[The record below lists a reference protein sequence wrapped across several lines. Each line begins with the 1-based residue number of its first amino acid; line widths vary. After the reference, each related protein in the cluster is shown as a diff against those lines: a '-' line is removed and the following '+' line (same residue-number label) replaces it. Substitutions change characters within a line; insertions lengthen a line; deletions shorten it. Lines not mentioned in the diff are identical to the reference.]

1 MNDSVGGN
9 SMKNSAVPMI
19 VSAIVPV
26 YNAAGYIFESLS
38 SLLRQARPLD
48 EIIVIDDASTDNT
61 CAIVEQI
68 SSLHSRVKL
77 QRFLVNKGVSAARN
91 FGIQA
96 AAGEWILFL
105 DGDDIAA
112 EKLLMRQ
119 LEHANELEAQGY
131 GKPLLVHSAYQ
142 QIDGTGKRISG
153 VTRWQQALPKEVF
166 GYFLLRN
173 HIITTSGV
181 LARREALLEVDGFNP
196 QLRYAEDWD
205 LWLRLAQKGGFGYVD
220 EPLVYVRR
228 HPCNTSKSVTTGLAG
243 EQRVLSQYSLAQ
255 IQTAIFQRNLP
266 WEINA
271 GDCAAMLLRL
281 EHWQEGYRFLEQA
294 LMRNSDFA
302 TGHFLMGLYYL
313 KEQDWAKAGQA
324 FERTLAVDGRHGAA
338 LNNRGALLAAAGER
352 QEALRLLKSAL
363 EKFPD
368 YMDAK
373 RNIALLSP
381 EAGFPQ
387 YAELQFTWRELR
399 PVLLSYSE

>member
-1 MNDSVGGN
+1 MTTAPVTV
-9 SMKNSAVPMI
+9 SAV
-19 VSAIVPV
+19 VPV
-26 YNAAGYIFESLS
+26 YNAAGYIIESLS
-38 SLLRQARPLD
+38 SLLQQVRPLD

-61 CAIVEQI
+61 CSLVEQI
-68 SSLHSRVKL
+68 LSLDSRVKL

-96 AAGEWILFL
+96 ATGEWILFF

-112 EKLLMRQ
+112 EKLLIKQ
-119 LEHANELEAQGY
+119 LERANELEAQGY
-131 GKPLLVHSAYQ
+131 SKPLLVHSAYQ
-142 QIDGTGKRISG
+142 QIDGSGKCSSG
-153 VTRWQQALPKEVF
+153 VTRWKQALPEEVF

-173 HIITTSGV
+173 HIITASGV
-181 LARREALLEVDGFNP
+181 LARREALVEAGGFNP

-228 HPCNTSKSVTTGLAG
+228 HPSNTSKSVTTGLAG

-255 IQTAIFQRNLP
+255 MQTAIFQRDLP
-266 WEINA
+266 WEVNA
-271 GDCAAMLLRL
+271 AGYAAMLLRL

-294 LMRNSDFA
+294 LMRNFDFA

-313 KEQDWAKAGQA
+313 KEQDWVQAGQA
-324 FERTLAVDGRHGAA
+324 FERTLAVDGHHGAA
-338 LNNRGALLAAAGER
+338 LNNRAALLAAAGEP
-352 QEALRLLKSAL
+352 QAALRMLKRAL
-363 EKFPD
+363 EIFPD

-373 RNIALLSP
+373 QNLALLAH
-381 EAGFPQ
+381 EQTGLPQ

-399 PVLLSYSE
+399 PVLLAYSE